1 MAKTNI
7 SLNVWQPQPTKIYAV
22 QGEGDSRIINVSLLD
37 SGGDAVDLTGAS
49 ISIYAGLPHG
59 NIVFFSGTIIDAL
72 NGQCAFTLPTSV
84 TSAAGSVN
92 LHILA
97 IWPDPKALKAVNI
110 TLEVLPSN
118 FEGAV
123 EASDD
128 FSALVDA
135 LATVQDI
142 DSRAMKSTQI
152 AGIPINDGITL
163 AQLIAAGLASGTGGK
178 ADTAAIADNALSL
191 GGHEAMEYPIPETG
205 TFDVT
210 IFGTET
216 AGTPVYNYH
225 VGNFT
230 KIGKLVFFNLVASIS
245 AKGNMSGFVRIGGLP
260 YIVRTSG
267 IATTGSTFLG
277 YNMQLP
283 DNLFGNGSLFLGDKL
298 THFGL
303 FVSGNNQVHNIA
315 ASEILDN
322 FDIRCAGWYFTE

>member
-163 AQLIAAGLASGTGGK
+163 AQLIAAGLAAGTNGQANDSAKLGGVLAANFPQVLNGFFSPTIYGYNTAGSPVFTCTCIYVKIDSLCCISATIRFSDLGGMAGPVIFGNLPFTITAYSTIAAAFAENLALASGHVILGMCGGTGNHMTMQV
-178 ADTAAIADNALSL
+178 ATSL
-191 GGHEAMEYPIPETG
+191 GGPGFAWLDSSELSNTSALY
-205 TFDVT
+205 F
-210 IFGTET
+210 FGCYK
-216 AGTPVYNYH
+216 A
-225 VGNFT
+225 
-230 KIGKLVFFNLVASIS
+230 
-245 AKGNMSGFVRIGGLP
+245 
-260 YIVRTSG
+260 
-267 IATTGSTFLG
+267 
-277 YNMQLP
+277 
-283 DNLFGNGSLFLGDKL
+283 
-298 THFGL
+298 
-303 FVSGNNQVHNIA
+303 
-315 ASEILDN
+315 
-322 FDIRCAGWYFTE
+322 

>member
-142 DSRAMKSTQI
+142 DSRAMKITQI

-191 GGHEAMEYPIPETG
+191 GGHEAMEYPIITSGTWAPTISGSTVEGNPEITRG
-205 TFDVT
+205 PSVF
-210 IFGTET
+210 
-216 AGTPVYNYH
+216 YR
-225 VGNFT
+225 
-230 KIGKLVFFNLVASIS
+230 IGQYVALFCDNLTLIS
-245 AKGNMSGFVRIGGLP
+245 LGGAEGDFRIGGLP
-260 YIVRTSG
+260 FVA
-267 IATTGSTFLG
+267 ATTSSAGIIGYSSISATVAPYLHFHMHPVETPDKFEIMKSNENRLTTGDTTAFAITFVFC
-277 YNMQLP
+277 Y
-283 DNLFGNGSLFLGDKL
+283 L
-298 THFGL
+298 T
-303 FVSGNNQVHNIA
+303 
-315 ASEILDN
+315 
-322 FDIRCAGWYFTE
+322 YK